1 MRVTQLTL
9 PSNLKL
15 ALLPILSV
23 VQRSNANDLK
33 TRADSS
39 TASQVLLSP
48 EFGIYSLGSWGS
60 RRLEDR
66 NFGVG
71 VVICHA

>member
-15 ALLPILSV
+15 ALFPILYP

-33 TRADSS
+33 PRANSS

-48 EFGIYSLGSWGS
+48 EFRLYSLGSRGS

-66 NFGVG
+66 SFGVG